1 MLMEVQRVSRAPEPL
16 LHFEI
21 FTSSMPLIKTSS
33 CHLLGLDLI
42 EQGKVVKEICS
53 LCYTKF
59 GKRSDTH
66 ESVVRSQGS
75 TIYQR
80 ALWFINPSQST
91 ASLSTRMQHHLES
104 KRNIPPA
111 ESTLLRK
118 QADLL
123 ACSFFPSTNHYR

>member
-1 MLMEVQRVSRAPEPL
+1 MEVQRVSRAPEPL
-16 LHFEI
+16 LHLKSLPPLCL
-21 FTSSMPLIKTSS
+21 SSK
-33 CHLLGLDLI
+33 HLHVIYWAWISLKKA
-42 EQGKVVKEICS
+42 KVVKEICS

-80 ALWFINPSQST
+80 ALWFIYPSQST

-104 KRNIPPA
+104 KKNIPPA

-118 QADLL
+118 QADVVP
-123 ACSFFPSTNHYR
+123 FFRRQIIIASM